1 MASGQRQE
9 IHQAPRLG
17 AGGGERFP
25 GGERFHLW
33 GHGIGLLPSTYCDAQ
48 IASGELVRL
57 LPDWSSPEIFVHAVY
72 PTRRFLPAK
81 LQLFLEDLKAWKSP
95 LLIPL
100 R

>member
-25 GGERFHLW
+25 GGERIHLS
-33 GHGIGLLPSTYCDAQ
+33 GPRYRPAAIELLRCSDREWRT
-48 IASGELVRL
+48 LF
-57 LPDWSSPEIFVHAVY
+57 PDWSSPEIFVHVVY

-81 LQLFLEDLKAWKSP
+81 LQVFLKDLKAWKSP
-95 LLIPL
+95 LWIPL